1 MTKNDLKL
9 NMLFVVLAIFTT
21 SCGVNNRSV
30 QKSSPDN
37 NNSSYLRN
45 SIEDFAMKQVGV
57 KYKYAGKT
65 PKGFDCSGFTSYVF
79 REFDVDLSPSS
90 KLQAKQ
96 GKSVNLKW
104 VKKGDLIFFGSGGKI
119 SHVALV
125 VDNKNAGIYVIHSTS
140 SRGVIV
146 ENVSK
151 STYWKKRI
159 MFARNVLG
167 S

>member
-1 MTKNDLKL
+1 MIKNDLKL
-9 NMLFVVLAIFTT
+9 NMLFAVLAIFVT
-21 SCGVNNRSV
+21 SCSVNNRSV
-30 QKSSPDN
+30 QQKSPDVN
-37 NNSSYLRN
+37 NTSYLRN
-45 SIEDFAMKQVGV
+45 QIEDYAKKQIGV
-57 KYKYAGKT
+57 KYKYAGKN
-65 PKGFDCSGFTSYVF
+65 PRGFDCSGFTSYVF
-79 REFDVDLSPSS
+79 QEFDVALSASS

-104 VKKGDLIFFGSGGKI
+104 VKKGDLLFFGTSGKI

-125 VDNKNAGIYVIHSTS
+125 VDNKDAGIYVIHSTS

-159 MFARNVLG
+159 MFAKNVIG
-167 S
+167 N